1 MPSKLSPGNPSAFF
15 RHVSED
21 CCQFIRINNSV
32 EKGRKNMK
40 WKISLLR
47 TRKKLI
53 GIVAVAAVAA
63 GGWYWYSGAA
73 QKQQD
78 TVQPVAVTRGT
89 IEEVVTAQGK
99 LEPKQYVDVGTQ
111 VSGQLKKIHVDIGD
125 SVTKGQLLAEIDP
138 RVYQAQVEAGEARL
152 NSLRAQLNEQKAQA
166 VLAEQNL
173 KRNQNLIA
181 VNAVSQ
187 QALQETESQ
196 AAVAKAQVEAFVA
209 QIQETESNLKA
220 SRTNLG
226 FTKIYAPVA
235 GTVTTLPTKEG
246 QTLNANQSTPTVMQ
260 VANLDIMTVRAQVA
274 EADVNR
280 LRENM
285 PGYFTTLGD
294 SERRWQGK
302 VRQIQPSPQIVNDV
316 VLYDVL
322 IDVNND
328 GRKLM
333 TGMTTQ
339 VFFVLG
345 KADNALIVPA
355 EVLTRRAPKDDNNKG
370 QAYRVV
376 VTNGDKGREQRV
388 IHVGLQTRTQAEVT
402 EGLQEGERI
411 VLNRP
416 GGNPTRPA
424 STPQQGNN
432 PRPNSQRFNRG
443 PQL

>member
-1 MPSKLSPGNPSAFF
+1 MN
-15 RHVSED
+15 
-21 CCQFIRINNSV
+21 
-32 EKGRKNMK
+32 
-40 WKISLLR
+40 WKICL
-47 TRKKLI
+47 TKPHKKLI
-53 GIVAVAAVAA
+53 GILAVAVAGAV
-63 GGWYWYSGAA
+63 GWYWYSSAA
-73 QKQQD
+73 QKQSQE
-78 TVQPVAVTRGT
+78 TGQAVAVTRGT
-89 IEEVVTAQGK
+89 VEEVVTSQGK
-99 LEPKQYVDVGTQ
+99 LEAKQYVDVGTQ
-111 VSGQLKKIHVDIGD
+111 VSGQLKAIHVDIGD
-125 SVTKGQLLAEIDP
+125 TVAKGQLLAEIDP
-138 RVYQAQVEAGEARL
+138 RVYQAQVEAGEAKL

-196 AAVAKAQVEAFVA
+196 AAVAKAQVDSIAA
-209 QIQETESNLKA
+209 QIQETESNLKG
-220 SRTNLG
+220 SRTNLSY
-226 FTKIYAPVA
+226 TKIYAPMA

-246 QTLNANQSTPTVMQ
+246 QTLNANQTAPTIMQ
-260 VANLDIMTVRAQVA
+260 VANLDVMTVRAQVA

-280 LRENM
+280 LKENM
-285 PGYFTTLGD
+285 PAYFTTLGD

-322 IDVNND
+322 IDVNNE

-355 EVLTRRAPKDDNNKG
+355 EVLNRRAPKDDNDQGK
-370 QAYRVV
+370 AYLIRVA
-376 VTNGDKGREQRV
+376 NGEKGREQRI

-402 EGLQEGERI
+402 DGVQEGDRI

-416 GGNPTRPA
+416 AGSAARTA
-424 STPQQGNN
+424 SNAQPGTNA
-432 PRPNSQRFNRG
+432 RPNPQRFNRG